1 MVLSLTSFLFAGVFA
16 CSFPVPFALVETKM
30 SLSFSKVFNC
40 SGGTFLVFCDFVF
53 WRYSSSSWFS
63 GFFRFD
69 ETFCDSLVVPLLVS
83 FVLFLGFSKGF
94 GICFAAGFSC
104 FLLVAFS
111 FLFFLFRFCLFFASS
126 FSETSFPLTL
136 PFFFGSGFWI
146 VLSTSGRY
154 KLFILPSLSLPLTS
168 LLEFFYPSLFVAF
181 CVPQ

>member
-16 CSFPVPFALVETKM
+16 CSFPVPFALVETKT

-53 WRYSSSSWFS
+53 WRCCSSSWSS

-69 ETFCDSLVVPLLVS
+69 ATFCDSLVVPLLVS
-83 FVLFLGFSKGF
+83 FVFFLGFSEGF

-111 FLFFLFRFCLFFASS
+111 FSFSFSFGSAFSFASS

-154 KLFILPSLSLPLTS
+154 KLFIKLWIYRHFRCL
-168 LLEFFYPSLFVAF
+168 
-181 CVPQ
+181 